1 MLKWR
6 EKQVAK
12 NKNLYMENSIDINIF
27 ISLLLI
33 KKVESFR
40 DSYSLTRVLEWKFK
54 IINVV
59 NLMNKL
65 ISQELIDVKN
75 INQINYFE
83 ITSIGRKY
91 VDENLLIGKEL
102 MLKKYHNEESF
113 IRSLFE

>member
-1 MLKWR
+1 
-6 EKQVAK
+6 
-12 NKNLYMENSIDINIF
+12 MENSIDLNIF

-91 VDENLLIGKEL
+91 VDEKLLIGKEL

-113 IRSLFE
+113 IRSLFEQLNK